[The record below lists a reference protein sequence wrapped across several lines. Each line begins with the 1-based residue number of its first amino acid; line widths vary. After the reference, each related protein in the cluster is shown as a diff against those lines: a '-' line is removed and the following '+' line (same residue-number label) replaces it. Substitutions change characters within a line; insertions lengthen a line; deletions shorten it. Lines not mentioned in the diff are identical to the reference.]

1 MKASNK
7 QAGKAFADGYAKG
20 RDDER
25 QQAETTISALKRELS
40 NALSKVVE
48 LRGAAKNHQ

>member
-1 MKASNK
+1 MKVTSRN
-7 QAGKAFADGYAKG
+7 AGKAFADGYAKG

-25 QQAETTISALKRELS
+25 AQAETTITALKRELN
-40 NALSKVVE
+40 NALSEVVK

>member
-1 MKASNK
+1 MKVIPK

-25 QQAETTISALKRELS
+25 QQAATTISSLKKELN
-40 NALSKVVE
+40 NALSEVVKLTE
-48 LRGAAKNHQ
+48 AAKVSR